1 MLSKSDSSMKMEI
14 PKVLYH
20 AIIRIQAAENLDWDE
35 ACVKAA
41 TLMDTGSKSFKKE
54 VDKEALRLEKR
65 QFMTQLNT
73 TRDSIKTSAYNE
85 GVNYTRNNEDNFK
98 VPCSV
103 CGKPMYFSNRDPRW
117 GRSRR
122 LFMKLSRFVL
132 CCKINLMG

>member
-85 GVNYTRNNEDNFK
+85 GLRQFTYPCNVCRETLYATKDNEWK
-98 VPCSV
+98 GILEKGYIST
-103 CGKPMYFSNRDPRW
+103 W
-117 GRSRR
+117 GHA
-122 LFMKLSRFVL
+122 KCHEKQEV
-132 CCKINLMG
+132 